1 MDDERDEGQYD
12 SDNTND
18 TLAIIK
24 GGTPKMSPPNQNMW
38 LIPNEPKRPLRKNI
52 NHYARAIMQELT
64 LNLQYVNEG
73 TPIAVAD
80 FLLLGSN
87 FESSPLIGK
96 QLAEALTHEVHKI
109 GVPVVD
115 YKLADFIRIEANG
128 DIALSRDYLDLAV
141 DIPIRYVLTGTMVQ
155 DEQGILIN
163 ARMVGMESKAIV
175 GSAQT
180 LIPYNVISRLM
191 SHNHNDGLM

>member
-1 MDDERDEGQYD
+1 
-12 SDNTND
+12 
-18 TLAIIK
+18 
-24 GGTPKMSPPNQNMW
+24 
-38 LIPNEPKRPLRKNI
+38 
-52 NHYARAIMQELT
+52 
-64 LNLQYVNEG
+64 
-73 TPIAVAD
+73 
-80 FLLLGSN
+80 
-87 FESSPLIGK
+87 
-96 QLAEALTHEVHKI
+96 
-109 GVPVVD
+109 VPVVD